1 MASLLEKV
9 GVLIK
14 ANLHAMVDAA
24 LRQNSVAVIDQ
35 YIRQIED
42 NLEDLEDAVATV
54 GGQVKSIKRHLT
66 EYQAKSAELDRNIDL
81 FLQEGKDSLAVAAQ
95 SKLNSTLRL
104 VANYDEQ
111 LASLTVEHQKLM
123 DAKLKLEAKLTTTKQ
138 EREELQA
145 LLDLARSKEI
155 SVKAIRS
162 LDDLV
167 GSGDTDVARVA
178 EGIRGRLDRATAE
191 MEMVA
196 GRLDKQMD
204 EVLER
209 HEIEIQLTERR
220 RKMGLLTSGE

>member
-9 GVLIK
+9 SVLIK
-14 ANLHAMVDAA
+14 ANLHSMVDSA

-42 NLEDLEDAVATV
+42 NLEDLEDATATV
-54 GGQVKSIKRHLT
+54 GGQVRSVKRRLT
-66 EYQAKSAELDRNIDL
+66 TYRNKAGELDTNIDL
-81 FLQEGKDSLAVAAQ
+81 FLGEGRETLAVAAQ
-95 SKLNSTLRL
+95 SKLNSTRRL
-104 VANYDEQ
+104 LAEYEQ
-111 LASLTVEHQKLM
+111 QLGLLNSEYQKLM

-155 SVKAIRS
+155 SVRAIRS

-167 GSGDTDVARVA
+167 GSGDTDVSRIA
-178 EGIRGRLDRATAE
+178 EGIRSRLDRATAE

-209 HEIEIQLTERR
+209 HEIEIQLNERR
-220 RKMGLLTSGE
+220 TRLGLAD

>member
-54 GGQVKSIKRHLT
+54 GGQVRSVKRRLTDYRKKSK
-66 EYQAKSAELDRNIDL
+66 ELDTNIDL
-81 FLQEGKDSLAVAAQ
+81 FLQEDKETLAVAAQ
-95 SKLNSTLRL
+95 SKLNSTKRL
-104 VANYDEQ
+104 LAEYEQ
-111 LASLTVEHQKLM
+111 QLELLTAEHQKLM

-155 SVKAIRS
+155 SVRAIRS

-167 GSGDTDVARVA
+167 GTGDTDVARIA
-178 EGIRGRLDRATAE
+178 EGIRSRLDRATAE

-220 RKMGLLTSGE
+220 RRLGLTD

>member
-1 MASLLEKV
+1 MASLMEKV
-9 GVLIK
+9 SVLIK
-14 ANLHAMVDAA
+14 ANLHSMVDSA

-42 NLEDLEDAVATV
+42 NLEDLEDATATV
-54 GGQVKSIKRHLT
+54 GGQVKSVKRRLT
-66 EYQAKSAELDRNIDL
+66 DYRKKAGDLDTNIDL
-81 FLQEGKDSLAVAAQ
+81 FLGEGKETLAVAAQ
-95 SKLNSTLRL
+95 SKLNSTKRL
-104 VANYDEQ
+104 LAEYEQ
-111 LASLTVEHQKLM
+111 QLELLTSEHQKLM

-155 SVKAIRS
+155 SVRAIRS

-167 GSGDTDVARVA
+167 GSGDTDVSRIA
-178 EGIRGRLDRATAE
+178 EGIRSRLDRATAE

-209 HEIEIQLTERR
+209 HEIDLQLSERR
-220 RKMGLLTSGE
+220 TRLGLAD

>member
-1 MASLLEKV
+1 
-9 GVLIK
+9 
-14 ANLHAMVDAA
+14 MVDTA

-54 GGQVKSIKRHLT
+54 GGQVRSVKRRLT
-66 EYQAKSAELDRNIDL
+66 DYSKKAKELDTNIDL
-81 FLQEGKDSLAVAAQ
+81 FLQEDKETLAVAAQ
-95 SKLNSTLRL
+95 SKLNSTKRL
-104 VANYDEQ
+104 LGEYEQ
-111 LASLTVEHQKLM
+111 QLGLLTSEHQKLM

-155 SVKAIRS
+155 SVRAIRS

-167 GSGDTDVARVA
+167 GTGDTDVGRIA
-178 EGIRGRLDRATAE
+178 EGIRSRLDRATAE

-209 HEIEIQLTERR
+209 HEIEVQLIERR
-220 RKMGLLTSGE
+220 ERLGLTD

>member
-14 ANLHAMVDAA
+14 ANLHSMVDSA

-54 GGQVKSIKRHLT
+54 GGQVRSVKRRLT
-66 EYQAKSAELDRNIDL
+66 DYRKKEGQLDTNIDL
-81 FLQEGKDSLAVAAQ
+81 FLQEDKETLAVAAQ
-95 SKLNSTLRL
+95 SKLNSTKRL
-104 VANYDEQ
+104 LAEYEKQ
-111 LASLTVEHQKLM
+111 LELLTSEHQKLM

-155 SVKAIRS
+155 SVRAIRS

-167 GSGDTDVARVA
+167 GSGDTDVGRIA
-178 EGIRGRLDRATAE
+178 EGIRSRLDRATAE

-209 HEIEIQLTERR
+209 HEIEIQLSERR
-220 RKMGLLTSGE
+220 ERMGLAD

>member
-9 GVLIK
+9 SVLIK

-42 NLEDLEDAVATV
+42 NLEDLEDALATV
-54 GGQVKSIKRHLT
+54 GGQVKTVKRRL
-66 EYQAKSAELDRNIDL
+66 EDYKAKAAELDKNIDL

-95 SKLNSTLRL
+95 SKLNSTNRL
-104 VANYDEQ
+104 IADYQEQ
-111 LASLTVEHQKLM
+111 LERLTAEHQKLM
-123 DAKLKLEAKLTTTKQ
+123 DARLKLEAKLTTTKQ
-138 EREELQA
+138 EREEVQA
-145 LLDLARSKEI
+145 LLDLARAKEI
-155 SVKAIRS
+155 SVRAIRS

-167 GSGDTDVARVA
+167 GAGDTDVARIA
-178 EGIRGRLDRATAE
+178 EGIRQRLDRATAE

-209 HEIEIQLTERR
+209 HEIELQLAERR
-220 RKMGLLTSGE
+220 KRLGLE

>member
-1 MASLLEKV
+1 MASLMEKV

-14 ANLHAMVDAA
+14 ANLHSMVDSA

-42 NLEDLEDAVATV
+42 NLEDLEDATATI
-54 GGQVKSIKRHLT
+54 GGQVKSVKRRLT
-66 EYQAKSAELDRNIDL
+66 DHRKKAGDLDTNIDL
-81 FLQEGKDSLAVAAQ
+81 FLGEGKETLAIAAQ
-95 SKLNSTLRL
+95 SKLNSTKRL
-104 VANYDEQ
+104 LAEYEQ
-111 LASLTVEHQKLM
+111 QLELLTSEHQKLM

-155 SVKAIRS
+155 SVRAIRS

-167 GSGDTDVARVA
+167 GAGDTDVSRIA
-178 EGIRGRLDRATAE
+178 EGIRSRLDRATAE

-209 HEIEIQLTERR
+209 HEIEIQLGERR
-220 RKMGLLTSGE
+220 TRLGLAD

>member
-9 GVLIK
+9 SVLIK
-14 ANLHAMVDAA
+14 ANMHSMVDAA

-54 GGQVKSIKRHLT
+54 GGQAKSVKRRLT
-66 EYQAKSAELDRNIDL
+66 EYSNKSGELDKNIDL
-81 FLQEGKDSLAVAAQ
+81 FLQEGKDSLALAAQ
-95 SKLNSTLRL
+95 SKLNSTKRL
-104 VANYDEQ
+104 VAEYESQ
-111 LASLTVEHQKLM
+111 LELLSAEHSKLM

-155 SVKAIRS
+155 SVRAIRS

-167 GSGDTDVARVA
+167 GDGDTDVARIA
-178 EGIRGRLDRATAE
+178 EGIRSRLDRATAE

-209 HEIEIQLTERR
+209 HEIDLQLSERRTRLGLTE
-220 RKMGLLTSGE
+220 

>member
-9 GVLIK
+9 GILIK
-14 ANLHAMVDAA
+14 ANLHSMVDSA

-42 NLEDLEDAVATV
+42 NLEDLEDATATV
-54 GGQVKSIKRHLT
+54 GGQARSVKRRLT
-66 EYQAKSAELDRNIDL
+66 NYRKKAGELDTNIDL
-81 FLQEGKDSLAVAAQ
+81 FLGEGKETLAVAAQ
-95 SKLNSTLRL
+95 SKLNSTKRL
-104 VANYDEQ
+104 LAEYEKQ
-111 LASLTVEHQKLM
+111 LALLTSEHQKLM

-155 SVKAIRS
+155 SVRAIRS

-167 GSGDTDVARVA
+167 GAGDTDVARIA
-178 EGIRGRLDRATAE
+178 EGIRSRLDRATAE

-209 HEIEIQLTERR
+209 HEIEIQLSERR
-220 RKMGLLTSGE
+220 TRLGLAD

>member
-9 GVLIK
+9 SVLIK
-14 ANLHAMVDAA
+14 ANLHAMVDSA

-42 NLEDLEDAVATV
+42 NLEDLEDATATV
-54 GGQVKSIKRHLT
+54 GGQVRSVKRRLT
-66 EYQAKSAELDRNIDL
+66 TYRKKAGELDTNIDL
-81 FLQEGKDSLAVAAQ
+81 FLGEGKETLAIAAQ
-95 SKLNSTLRL
+95 SKLNSTKRL
-104 VANYDEQ
+104 LAEYEQ
-111 LASLTVEHQKLM
+111 QLELLTSEHQKLM

-155 SVKAIRS
+155 SVRAIRS

-167 GSGDTDVARVA
+167 GAGDTDVARIA
-178 EGIRGRLDRATAE
+178 EGIRSRLDRATAE

-209 HEIEIQLTERR
+209 HEIEIQLSERR
-220 RKMGLLTSGE
+220 ERLGLAD

>member
-9 GVLIK
+9 GILIK
-14 ANLHAMVDAA
+14 ANLHAMVDSA

-54 GGQVKSIKRHLT
+54 GGQVKTIKRRLE
-66 EYQAKSAELDRNIDL
+66 EYKAKAAELDKNIDL
-81 FLQEGKDSLAVAAQ
+81 FLQEGKDTLAVAAQ
-95 SKLNSTLRL
+95 SKLNSTSR
-104 VANYDEQ
+104 AATAYQEQ
-111 LASLTVEHQKLM
+111 FNNLTAEHQKLM

-155 SVKAIRS
+155 SVRAIRS

-167 GSGDTDVARVA
+167 GAGDTDVARLA
-178 EGIRGRLDRATAE
+178 EGLRSRLDRATAE

-209 HEIEIQLTERR
+209 HEIEFQLTERR
-220 RKMGLLTSGE
+220 ERLGLAS

>member
-1 MASLLEKV
+1 MASMLEKV

-54 GGQVKSIKRHLT
+54 GGQVKTIKRRHK
-66 EYQAKSAELDRNIDL
+66 EYTAKAAELDKNIDL
-81 FLQEGKDSLAVAAQ
+81 FLQEGKETLAVAAQ
-95 SKLNSTLRL
+95 SKLNSTKR
-104 VANYDEQ
+104 AAAAYQEQ
-111 LASLTVEHQKLM
+111 LETLTAEHQKLM
-123 DAKLKLEAKLTTTKQ
+123 DARLKLEAKLTTTKQ

-155 SVKAIRS
+155 SVRAIRS

-167 GSGDTDVARVA
+167 GSGDTDVARIA
-178 EGIRGRLDRATAE
+178 EGIRARLDRATAE

-209 HEIEIQLTERR
+209 HEIELQLGERR
-220 RKMGLLTSGE
+220 RRLGMTE

>member
-1 MASLLEKV
+1 MASMLEKV
-9 GVLIK
+9 SVLIK

-42 NLEDLEDAVATV
+42 NLEDLEDAVATI
-54 GGQVKSIKRHLT
+54 GGQVKTIKRRLK
-66 EYQAKSAELDRNIDL
+66 EYKGKSTELDKNIDL
-81 FLQEGKDSLAVAAQ
+81 FLQEGKDTLAMAAQ
-95 SKLNSTLRL
+95 SKLNSTNRL
-104 VANYDEQ
+104 LADYDTQFEN
-111 LASLTVEHQKLM
+111 LTAEHKKMM

-155 SVKAIRS
+155 SVRAIRS

-167 GSGDTDVARVA
+167 GTGDTDVARIA
-178 EGIRGRLDRATAE
+178 EGIRQRLDRATAE

-209 HEIEIQLTERR
+209 NEIELQLGERR
-220 RKMGLLTSGE
+220 RRLGITE

>member
-1 MASLLEKV
+1 MASLLDKV

-54 GGQVKSIKRHLT
+54 GGQVKTIKRRLK
-66 EYQAKSAELDRNIDL
+66 EYTVKSTELDKNIDL
-81 FLQEGKDSLAVAAQ
+81 FLEEGKDTLAVAAQ
-95 SKLNSTLRL
+95 SKLNSTNRL
-104 VANYDEQ
+104 
-111 LASLTVEHQKLM
+111 LADYNAQFENLTGEHQKLL

-155 SVKAIRS
+155 SIRAIRS
-162 LDDLV
+162 LDDLM
-167 GSGDTDVARVA
+167 GTGDTDVARIA
-178 EGIRGRLDRATAE
+178 EGIRQRLDRATAE

-209 HEIEIQLTERR
+209 NEIELQLGERR
-220 RKMGLLTSGE
+220 RRLGITE

>member
-54 GGQVKSIKRHLT
+54 GGQVRSVKRRLTDYRKKSK
-66 EYQAKSAELDRNIDL
+66 ELDTNIDL
-81 FLQEGKDSLAVAAQ
+81 FLQEDKETLAVAAQ
-95 SKLNSTLRL
+95 SKLNSTKRL
-104 VANYDEQ
+104 LAEYEQ
-111 LASLTVEHQKLM
+111 QLELLTAEHQKLM

-155 SVKAIRS
+155 SVRAIRS

-167 GSGDTDVARVA
+167 GAGDTDVGRIA
-178 EGIRGRLDRATAE
+178 EGIRSRLDRATAE

-209 HEIEIQLTERR
+209 HEIEIQLNERR
-220 RKMGLLTSGE
+220 TRLGLAD

>member
-9 GVLIK
+9 SVLIK
-14 ANLHAMVDAA
+14 ANLHSMVDSA

-42 NLEDLEDAVATV
+42 NLEDLEDATATV
-54 GGQVKSIKRHLT
+54 GGQVRSVKRRLT
-66 EYQAKSAELDRNIDL
+66 TYRNKAGELDTNIDL
-81 FLQEGKDSLAVAAQ
+81 FLGEGRETLAVAAQ
-95 SKLNSTLRL
+95 SKLNSTRRL
-104 VANYDEQ
+104 LAEYEQ
-111 LASLTVEHQKLM
+111 QLGLLNSEYQKLM

-155 SVKAIRS
+155 SVRAIRS

-167 GSGDTDVARVA
+167 GSGDTDVSRIA
-178 EGIRGRLDRATAE
+178 EGIRSRLDRATAE

-196 GRLDKQMD
+196 CRLDKQMD

-209 HEIEIQLTERR
+209 HEIEIQLNERR
-220 RKMGLLTSGE
+220 TRLGLAD